1 MGHSTRQAVRAS
13 GPGSPDVGVHVDVA
27 ITGSTGLV
35 GEALVASLA
44 ARGHSVRR
52 LVRRA
57 AGPGEVRWDP
67 QGGTIDAAAL
77 AGIDACVHLAG
88 EGIAEHK
95 WSEAQKQRI
104 LESRTRGTDLVARTL
119 AALDSRP
126 SVLVSASAIG
136 YYGDRGDEEL
146 VETTAPGDD
155 FLARV
160 CVAWEAATA
169 PAADAGIRVVPARS
183 GIILDAHGGA
193 LSRMLLPFKLG
204 LGGRLGSGRQY
215 MSWISLDD
223 EVGGIVHALEH
234 PDVVGPMNLTA
245 PTPVTNA
252 EFTATLG
259 RVLRRPTLLPTP
271 LLPLR
276 LRYGAELIQHLLLD
290 SARVLPAALERSG
303 YTFVHQELE
312 AALRHAIA
320 R

>member
-1 MGHSTRQAVRAS
+1 M
-13 GPGSPDVGVHVDVA
+13 DVA

-35 GEALVASLA
+35 GELLVASLI
-44 ARGHSVRR
+44 ARGHGVRR
-52 LVRRA
+52 VVRRP
-57 AGPGEVRWDP
+57 AGVGEDEVRWDP
-67 QGGTIDAAAL
+67 QAGTIDAAAL
-77 AGIDACVHLAG
+77 EGVDACVHLAG

-95 WSEAQKQRI
+95 WSAAHKQRI

-119 AALDSRP
+119 AALDPRP
-126 SVLVSASAIG
+126 GVLVSASAIG
-136 YYGDRGDEEL
+136 YYGDRGADEL
-146 VETTAPGDD
+146 DETSGPADD

-160 CVAWEAATA
+160 CVAWEGATA
-169 PAADAGIRVVPARS
+169 PAAEAGIRVVTARS
-183 GIILDAHGGA
+183 GIILAADGGA

-204 LGGRLGSGRQY
+204 LGGRIGSGRQY

-259 RVLRRPTLLPTP
+259 RVLGRPTLLPTP

-290 SARVLPAALERSG
+290 SARVLPATLQRSG
-303 YTFVHQELE
+303 YAFEHQDLE
-312 AALRHAIA
+312 RALRHVIG